1 MVITIKHFVR
11 KPVTLQYPDERWV
24 LPERFR
30 GFVHNNV
37 IRCNACLGCA
47 KACPV
52 SCIYIETEGKG
63 KDRYMTRWAVDFNKC
78 IWCGFCCDPCP
89 TNAISMSHDYDHS
102 LYDRRRLVYEYV
114 PSDKPVP
121 CHREKRLEMGYFVEE
136 KSSDEAA
143 DNPKMRPKPAATPA
157 PAAKPVAEPVAGS
170 APAPNPVPEAA
181 PAPAPEP
188 PPEST
193 DRKGEDQ

>member
-1 MVITIKHFVR
+1 MAQYFADIFHTVSSVLQGMGITLKHFVR

-30 GFVHNNV
+30 GFVHNNI

-78 IWCGFCCDPCP
+78 IWCGFCVDPCP

-114 PSDKPVP
+114 PPDKPVP

-136 KSSDEAA
+136 KSAGEGAEQ
-143 DNPKMRPKPAATPA
+143 PKPRAKPAPDPA
-157 PAAKPVAEPVAGS
+157 PAAP
-170 APAPNPVPEAA
+170 
-181 PAPAPEP
+181 PAPAPESP
-188 PPEST
+188 PAGA